1 MQGITLSY
9 LPDALTA
16 GGCPKCSEV
25 LLVQIIQAQVIP
37 SFRVN
42 FLPTTQYKFLIEFDF
57 QGIFGIP
64 PFTFTLRINPDY
76 AKHFSNE
83 DMAQQLTITVDP
95 AVLALGEEIED
106 LTLEEILGE
115 KIAIADGDLKKVFN

>member
-1 MQGITLSY
+1 MQGVTLSY
-9 LPDALTA
+9 LPDALTN

-25 LLVQIIQAQVIP
+25 LMVSIIQAQVIP

-42 FLPTTQYKFLIEFDF
+42 FLPTTQYKYLIEFDF
-57 QGIFGIP
+57 HGIFGIP

-76 AKHFSNE
+76 SKYFTTE

-95 AVLALGEEIED
+95 AVLAIG
-106 LTLEEILGE
+106 
-115 KIAIADGDLKKVFN
+115 

>member
-1 MQGITLSY
+1 MQGVTLSY
-9 LPDALTA
+9 LPDGLTA

-25 LLVQIIQAQVIP
+25 LMVSIIQAQVIP

-42 FLPTTQYKFLIEFDF
+42 FLPTTQFKYLIEFDF

-76 AKHFSNE
+76 ARFFSTE
-83 DMAQQLTITVDP
+83 DMAQLLTIRVDP
-95 AVLALGEEIED
+95 AVLARG
-106 LTLEEILGE
+106 
-115 KIAIADGDLKKVFN
+115 